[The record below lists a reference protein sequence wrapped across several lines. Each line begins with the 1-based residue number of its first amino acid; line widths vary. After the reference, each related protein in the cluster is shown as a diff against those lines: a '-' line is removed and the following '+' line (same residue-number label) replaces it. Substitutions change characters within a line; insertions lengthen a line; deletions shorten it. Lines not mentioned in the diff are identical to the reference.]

1 MAVQALE
8 WPAHY
13 QGVHRNDEVTHELKA
28 VRFSRPQASEAFGP
42 TKFGFPLIN
51 DQDRHPAGA
60 AVQAGRSLGRE
71 MDDAVRWQ
79 THSVRGFLAGHVRN
93 KLGLELS
100 SEKGPQGIRLYRI
113 IQG

>member
-1 MAVQALE
+1 MTKSRTSSRQSGSRARKPQKRSVPQSSGSPSSTTKTATLLALLSKPEGVSVEKMA
-8 WPAHY
+8 
-13 QGVHRNDEVTHELKA
+13 
-28 VRFSRPQASEAFGP
+28 
-42 TKFGFPLIN
+42 
-51 DQDRHPAGA
+51 
-60 AVQAGRSLGRE
+60 
-71 MDDAVRWQ
+71 DAVRWQ